1 LLQFQRVKRLH
12 RITLMTGMVVA
23 LQILLQGIHSQIS
36 VGEPLQSQTDSSFQ
50 FPPLNGPYQVGKTSY
65 HWIDPNRAET
75 YTSEVYDL
83 QTQQLITTPPPT
95 DRRELMV
102 RVWYPAVAE
111 AEANP
116 APYVDAG
123 FAIAA
128 SEALS
133 EAYGVSPETFVELVT
148 ENVQPYALADILVAN
163 EDSFPVI
170 VLFPGFG
177 SPPETYTAQ
186 AEQLASHGYVV
197 VGVTPTHETPVTFP
211 DGRVTTQSTV
221 FDFSSANEETEQ
233 RTFDQAVKIRA
244 EDVSFVLD
252 QLERINCGESQDL
265 FSNRLDLN
273 NIGIMGHSLG
283 GDTVIE
289 AMRIDDRLDA
299 GLALDGGDYG
309 PMFNGE
315 TDERLDRPF
324 MVMFGEGDSF
334 ALESIYPSF
343 LGDTY
348 RLTIQGSKHN
358 SFSDLALLT
367 SLFLTYSEQQTL
379 PIQEFLGAIAPER
392 GAEIIDAYALAFFN
406 QYLKHQ
412 DERLLAEASSDYPE
426 VIFEF
431 HQNGN

>member
-1 LLQFQRVKRLH
+1 MKRLH
-12 RITLMTGMVVA
+12 RITLIAGMAVA
-23 LQILLQGIHSQIS
+23 LQILPQWIHPQQS
-36 VGEPLQSQTDSSFQ
+36 VAEPLQSQTDSTSSFQ
-50 FPPLNGPYQVGKTSY
+50 FPMLNGPYQVGKTSY
-65 HWIDPNRAET
+65 HWIDSSRAET
-75 YTSEVYDL
+75 YTSEVYDP

-102 RVWYPAVAE
+102 RIWYPAVV
-111 AEANP
+111 EANANP
-116 APYVDAG
+116 VTYLDPG

-128 SEALS
+128 AEALG

-148 ENVQPYALADILVAN
+148 EHVQPYARAGVPIA
-163 EDSFPVI
+163 EAQAPYPVI

-177 SPPETYTAQ
+177 APPETYTSQ

-197 VGVTPTHETPVTFP
+197 VGVTPTYETPVTFP

-221 FDFSSANEETEQ
+221 FDFSAANEETEQ

-244 EDVSFVLD
+244 EDASFVLD
-252 QLERINCGESQDL
+252 QLEQMNCGDL
-265 FSNRLDLN
+265 QGLFTNRLDLN
-273 NIGIMGHSLG
+273 NVGIMGHSLG

-289 AMRIDDRLDA
+289 AMRTDDRFDA
-299 GLALDGGDYG
+299 GLDLDGGDYG

-324 MVMFGEGDSF
+324 MVIFGEGDSF

-358 SFSDLALLT
+358 SFYDLALLT
-367 SLFLTYSEQQTL
+367 PLFLTYSEQQTL

-412 DERLLAEASSDYPE
+412 DERLLVEASSNYPE
-426 VIFEF
+426 VVFEF